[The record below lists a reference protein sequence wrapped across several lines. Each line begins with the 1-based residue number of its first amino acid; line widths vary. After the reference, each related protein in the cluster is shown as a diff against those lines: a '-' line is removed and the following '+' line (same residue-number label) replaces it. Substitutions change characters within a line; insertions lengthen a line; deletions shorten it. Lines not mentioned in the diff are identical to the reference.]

1 MNDLPRLARLYIFL
15 ICGLGLA
22 AVIASLLALTLGQSA
37 VLTIVALALVI
48 ALLDIYPVTL
58 YVYQTSGGVEVT
70 ISVAAKMA
78 AILLLPPPIVIL
90 SVFAGTLFSELWLKR
105 VWYRLL
111 FNVGMMTV
119 NFAVVAVVYNQLHD
133 PTVSILGS
141 VQNVVALA
149 AMGASDI
156 VLNSIL
162 VALVIALAT
171 QSPVH
176 SVWAQNSRPLLLQDL
191 SMLPIAVFLYILWDY
206 TPWAVLLAL
215 VPLIVMRR
223 SYQLVADLRRQTRE
237 ALFALA
243 RVLDERDEET
253 SRHSELVAEN
263 AGLIAREL
271 NLGPEEVDTIMR
283 AAALHD
289 IGKVGLRNEI
299 LFKPGGLTREEREL
313 AKRHAALGGELLK
326 RFPLF
331 EKGAIY
337 VRHHHERWDGTGY
350 PDGLRGEAIPL
361 GARILA
367 VADSY
372 QAMVEDRPYRQALS
386 KQFAFEQLIAG
397 AGTQF
402 DPAVVAAFLRA
413 QGVMVPKAML
423 ESVSGSQEVI
433 PVMDTAKQVGA
444 PSATP

>member
-1 MNDLPRLARLYIFL
+1 MNELPRPAQLYILL
-15 ICGLGLA
+15 ICGLGLVAVVASVMVLPPVA
-22 AVIASLLALTLGQSA
+22 AS
-37 VLTIVALALVI
+37 VLTVLALALVI
-48 ALLDIYPVTL
+48 AVLDIYPVTL
-58 YVYQTSGGVEVT
+58 YSYPTSGGVEVT

-78 AILLLPPPIVIL
+78 AILLLPPPLVIL
-90 SVFAGTLFSELWLKR
+90 SVFVGTLLSEVWLKR
-105 VWYRLL
+105 MWYRLL

-119 NFAVVAVVYNQLHD
+119 NFTVVAVLYHQLHN
-133 PTVSILGS
+133 PTVPVLGS
-141 VQNVVALA
+141 VQNLLALA

-156 VLNSIL
+156 ILNSVL

-171 QSPVH
+171 RSPVH

-223 SYQLVADLRRQTRE
+223 SYQLVAELRRQTRE

-263 AGLIAREL
+263 AGLIARAL
-271 NLGPEEVDTIMR
+271 NLGPEEVDIIMR

-289 IGKVGLRNEI
+289 IGKVGMRNDI
-299 LFKPGGLTREEREL
+299 LFKPGALTREEREL
-313 AKRHAALGGELLK
+313 AKRHAALGGELLRK
-326 RFPLF
+326 FPLF

-372 QAMVEDRPYRQALS
+372 QAMVEERPYRQALTQ
-386 KQFAFEQLIAG
+386 QFAFEQLIAG

-402 DPAVVAAFLRA
+402 DPTVVAAFLRA
-413 QGVMVPKAML
+413 HGATVPEAIR
-423 ESVSGSQEVI
+423 EAIAGSHEGI
-433 PVMDTAKQVGA
+433 PVIDSAKQVGA
-444 PSATP
+444 PSSTS